1 VSDALTLDRNWI
13 LGAVTRSTNMLPN
26 SVANLHARPGNL
38 VWYPPG
44 TVGTVG
50 TLGTR
55 TKTMTVEV
63 LLEQYGRMA
72 SQVTL
77 LPRGIKAKDF
87 LGMVMR
93 GEIQATAQQIRA
105 AENLLTI
112 EEPKRKAEGR
122 TMRRSFLI
130 NLKRPFV
137 AGLKGPSRLIRLLT
151 GP

>member
-1 VSDALTLDRNWI
+1 
-13 LGAVTRSTNMLPN
+13 
-26 SVANLHARPGNL
+26 
-38 VWYPPG
+38 
-44 TVGTVG
+44 
-50 TLGTR
+50 
-55 TKTMTVEV
+55 MTVEV

-93 GEIQATAQQIRA
+93 GEIQATPQQIRA

-122 TMRRSFLI
+122 NYEEEFPYKLEEALRKSERAKQVNPIIEGTVI
-130 NLKRPFV
+130 KD
-137 AGLKGPSRLIRLLT
+137 AGEGNNNSSE
-151 GP
+151 

>member
-1 VSDALTLDRNWI
+1 
-13 LGAVTRSTNMLPN
+13 
-26 SVANLHARPGNL
+26 
-38 VWYPPG
+38 
-44 TVGTVG
+44 
-50 TLGTR
+50 
-55 TKTMTVEV
+55 MTVEV

-93 GEIQATAQQIRA
+93 GEIQATPQQIRA

-122 TMRRSFLI
+122 NYEEEFPYKLEEALRRRSERAKQVNPI
-130 NLKRPFV
+130 IEGTVIKD
-137 AGLKGPSRLIRLLT
+137 AGEGNNNSSE
-151 GP
+151 

>member
-1 VSDALTLDRNWI
+1 
-13 LGAVTRSTNMLPN
+13 
-26 SVANLHARPGNL
+26 
-38 VWYPPG
+38 
-44 TVGTVG
+44 
-50 TLGTR
+50 
-55 TKTMTVEV
+55 MTVEV

-122 TMRRSFLI
+122 NYEEEFPYKLEEALRRADRAKQVNPI
-130 NLKRPFV
+130 IDGTVIKDANE
-137 AGLKGPSRLIRLLT
+137 KGPA
-151 GP
+151 

>member
-1 VSDALTLDRNWI
+1 
-13 LGAVTRSTNMLPN
+13 
-26 SVANLHARPGNL
+26 
-38 VWYPPG
+38 
-44 TVGTVG
+44 
-50 TLGTR
+50 
-55 TKTMTVEV
+55 MTVEV

-93 GEIQATAQQIRA
+93 GEIQATPQQIRA

-122 TMRRSFLI
+122 NYEEEFPYKLEEALRRRSERAKQVNPI
-130 NLKRPFV
+130 IEGTVIKEGNNNSSS
-137 AGLKGPSRLIRLLT
+137 G
-151 GP
+151 